1 MTLFIFLYIPIL
13 TWVLGFSFVTGLSE
27 KLYKILHALSVGFVR
42 NAGGTSSCPHQNRHH
57 GFSFSFAAATSSRNP
72 CIIIFVKNYELID
85 EMLDYYIANKLNSNE
100 QNNLNDII
108 SIRK

>member
-1 MTLFIFLYIPIL
+1 MVLFLILL
-13 TWVLGFSFVTGLSE
+13 TWSPYS
-27 KLYKILHALSVGFVR
+27 
-42 NAGGTSSCPHQNRHH
+42 HQNRHH
-57 GFSFSFAAATSSRNP
+57 DFFSFAAATSSRNS

-85 EMLDYYIANKLNSNE
+85 EMLDYYINNKLNSNE